1 SGLQRRQFETAELP
15 AWLGQVDAADEV
27 RLPEALSAFDCRN
40 NRLAWLALQADGF
53 AQSVAQAARRHGA
66 GRVGVFLGTS
76 TSGILQTEIAYR
88 HRDPASGA
96 LPEDFRYEETH
107 NTYSV
112 ARFVREALSLEGPAV
127 VVSTACSSSAK
138 VFANAQRMIDLGLI
152 DAAVVGGVD
161 SLCLTTL
168 YGFNSLE
175 LLSPDICRPWDAAR
189 KGLSI
194 GEAAAY

>member
-1 SGLQRRQFETAELP
+1 MSCCWRNPLPARSRRAKPPPPSPYDAAPMKPLPITDYTVTSAIGVGRDATLASLRAARSGLRRRQFETAELP

-107 NTYSV
+107 NTY
-112 ARFVREALSLEGPAV
+112 
-127 VVSTACSSSAK
+127 
-138 VFANAQRMIDLGLI
+138 
-152 DAAVVGGVD
+152 
-161 SLCLTTL
+161 
-168 YGFNSLE
+168 
-175 LLSPDICRPWDAAR
+175 
-189 KGLSI
+189 
-194 GEAAAY
+194 